1 MGILENYPVY
11 QTARRIGLPEFV
23 FGVDHARWIV
33 WRSAWETGPGYAIGD
48 VIRHISE
55 RGGRITSVL
64 EMEETVWENRED
76 IHFHRFS
83 DGTYLFPQTRTFP
96 PSQIGRVDWPNE

>member
-1 MGILENYPVY
+1 
-11 QTARRIGLPEFV
+11 
-23 FGVDHARWIV
+23 
-33 WRSAWETGPGYAIGD
+33 
-48 VIRHISE
+48 
-55 RGGRITSVL
+55 
-64 EMEETVWENRED
+64 MEETVWENRED